1 MSNVVIDI
9 AAQFTGKPAF
19 KKADTAVSQLNK
31 GTQNLGKT
39 LTRTFGTAA
48 VLAFGR
54 ASVKAFAEDNKAA
67 TSLGQTLKNL
77 DLAYGSNIG
86 TVNGYISR
94 LEAQTGVL
102 DDELRPAM
110 DRLLRATG
118 SVTKSQDL
126 LNLALDIAAGTGKS
140 VTQVS
145 QSLQKAYLGQTQALG
160 RLGVG
165 LTKAELTSSSFEEIQ
180 QRLTALFAGQATAA
194 AETFAGKLDKLT
206 IAANNAKET
215 IGAGLVD
222 ALTALSGGDTS
233 TGIQNID
240 KLATGIASSVKN
252 VGLLIDKLDK
262 LKPVLIAVGL
272 VAAAA
277 FLPVTTAIAGAIF
290 LLGDLNKRL
299 DEQSFRKGV
308 IPNGMGKISM
318 TVSGQVDNRVLKN
331 QTTVTKLTKEQAAA
345 QAKILRDKRLG
356 IAIDKANLLLGKGAD
371 VFDLDKIQNQAAL
384 INQAELLGKATNAS
398 QILQITNDTARL
410 NVKKAISDL
419 EDAIASKDEASIIAA
434 TKKLNAELAILNA
447 VSRQNIK
454 LLDIKTVLDSLK
466 AKDLINLDN
475 LNAAIGLLTRIGTMG
490 IAGSTTNS
498 ITTDAAA
505 QATAILAAKTEAEK
519 KAAEAAKAAAE
530 AAKAALEAA
539 NADAASAAAK
549 AKAAADAA
557 LAAAQALTAEEKAKA
572 EAAAGASTA
581 AIATAAVLAAE
592 EKARAAAAAEAAA
605 AEIARLEAA
614 KKAAEETAA
623 ALQELAEA
631 AAAAADAA
639 AILGGNNAADAATG
653 ATVQVPTIFAKGQ
666 RIDSAGNLI
675 GFNPEQAAA
684 GMTSGN
690 GSTQKVE
697 ITVVAPA
704 FTDPNAVAEVI
715 NNYLKEAQQRGTL
728 TVI

>member
-19 KKADTAVSQLNK
+19 KKADTAVNKLNK

-118 SVTKSQDL
+118 SVTKSQEL

-145 QSLQKAYLGQTQALG
+145 QSLQKAFLGQTQALG

-165 LTKAELTSSSFEEIQ
+165 LSKAEIASGSFEEIQ
-180 QRLTALFAGQATAA
+180 QKLTALFAGQAAA
-194 AETFAGKLDKLT
+194 AADTFAGKLDKLT
-206 IAANNAKET
+206 IASNNAKET

-222 ALTALSGGDTS
+222 ALTALSGGDINA
-233 TGIQNID
+233 GVQNID
-240 KLATGIASSVKN
+240 KLSTGVADTLKN

-308 IPNGMGKISM
+308 IPKGMGNISM
-318 TVSGQVDNRVLKN
+318 TVSGQVDNTVLKT
-331 QTTVTKLTKEQAAA
+331 QTKVTKLTKEQAAA
-345 QAKILRDKRLG
+345 QAKILKDKKLT
-356 IAIDKANLLLGKGAD
+356 AALDKANLALGKGEN
-371 VFDLDKIQNQAAL
+371 VFDMDKIQNAAAL
-384 INQAELLGKATNAS
+384 ANQAELLGKATNAA
-398 QILQITNDTARL
+398 QVLQIANDTARL
-410 NVKKAISDL
+410 NVKRSMLAL
-419 EDAIASKDEASIIAA
+419 EEAIASKDEAAITAA
-434 TKKLNAELAILNA
+434 TAKLNADLGVLNALTGQNTQMAAIKSILEGLKPKELIDQENLNEALRKIRLMLAELANFKMPTMPTGTSPGAAFVQTPNGISPTTA
-447 VSRQNIK
+447 PRSI
-454 LLDIKTVLDSLK
+454 DTI
-466 AKDLINLDN
+466 
-475 LNAAIGLLTRIGTMG
+475 NAAVEDLGGVVSVIADNGKEFIQLIDGLAPTFQTIEDSGAFNNLVNAF
-490 IAGSTTNS
+490 AGGDVGSF
-498 ITTDAAA
+498 
-505 QATAILAAKTEAEK
+505 
-519 KAAEAAKAAAE
+519 
-530 AAKAALEAA
+530 
-539 NADAASAAAK
+539 NAGDFR
-549 AKAAADAA
+549 
-557 LAAAQALTAEEKAKA
+557 TAE
-572 EAAAGASTA
+572 
-581 AIATAAVLAAE
+581 
-592 EKARAAAAAEAAA
+592 
-605 AEIARLEAA
+605 
-614 KKAAEETAA
+614 
-623 ALQELAEA
+623 
-631 AAAAADAA
+631 
-639 AILGGNNAADAATG
+639 GGSVFTSGGTG
-653 ATVQVPTIFAKGQ
+653 AFDRDV
-666 RIDSAGNLI
+666 N
-675 GFNPEQAAA
+675 
-684 GMTSGN
+684 
-690 GSTQKVE
+690 
-697 ITVVAPA
+697 ITVN
-704 FTDPNAVAEVI
+704 TGIGDPNAIAETITQIVQDAI
-715 NNYLKEAQQRGTL
+715 DRGTL
-728 TVI
+728 RAGAN